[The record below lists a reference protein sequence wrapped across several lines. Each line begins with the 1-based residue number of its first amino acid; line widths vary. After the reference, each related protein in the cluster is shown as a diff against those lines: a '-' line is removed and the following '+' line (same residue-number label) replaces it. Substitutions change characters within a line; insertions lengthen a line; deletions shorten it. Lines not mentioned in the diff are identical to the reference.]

1 MKKLILFLT
10 AAILLPRAEAQALQQ
25 KVIRVKPGFATVIVC
40 PGAPE
45 LVSVGNSQA
54 FTVQNTGN
62 YVLVKPTVSSG
73 STNMFIKV
81 GMESYNLVLQV
92 SETADLEVRL
102 LSTAPAAPA
111 EPREGRNAA
120 PLMANK
126 NGDMASSKMK
136 ELAEISPKTRS
147 ILASYLRT
155 ARPYTHSVK
164 NSDVVFA
171 LDHMVQIED
180 KLYML
185 CTVINDSKIPYD
197 LGYARFKLIDYAGSF
212 LFSKKKLK
220 ETELEPIR
228 EFYDS
233 PIKPNTSSR
242 LLFVFEKQGF
252 SDKSMLEIKCHEENG
267 RRELVLN
274 VPGKYV
280 E

>member
-1 MKKLILFLT
+1 MKKILLFT
-10 AAILLPRAEAQALQQ
+10 AAAFLLFNASSNALQQ

-54 FTVQNTGN
+54 FTVQTTGN
-62 YVLVKPTVSSG
+62 YVLVKPTVSRG

-81 GMESYNLVLQV
+81 GMESYNIVLQV

-102 LSTAPAAPA
+102 LPTTPPSAVV
-111 EPREGRNAA
+111 EKNGKSAA

-126 NGDMASSKMK
+126 NGEVVDTKMK
-136 ELAEISPKTRS
+136 DLAEISPKTRS
-147 ILASYLRT
+147 ILASYLKTR
-155 ARPYTHSVK
+155 RPYTHSVK
-164 NSDVVFA
+164 NSDVIFA

-197 LGYARFKLIDYAGSF
+197 IGYARFKLIDYASSF
-212 LFSKKKLK
+212 LFSKKKIK

-233 PIKPNTSSR
+233 PIKPNTTSR
-242 LLFVFEKQGF
+242 LMFVFEKQGF
-252 SDKSMLEIKCHEENG
+252 SDKSTLEIKCHEENG
-267 RRELVLN
+267 RRDLVLN
-274 VPGKYV
+274 VPGDYV

>member
-1 MKKLILFLT
+1 MRKILHLT
-10 AAILLPRAEAQALQQ
+10 AAATLLFIASSNALQQ

-54 FTVQNTGN
+54 FTVQTTGN
-62 YVLVKPTVSSG
+62 YVLVKPTVSRG

-102 LSTAPAAPA
+102 LSSAPPPASAEEKDGKSAAVV
-111 EPREGRNAA
+111 A
-120 PLMANK
+120 PTK
-126 NGDMASSKMK
+126 NGDTAKLK

-147 ILASYLRT
+147 ILASYLKTR
-155 ARPYTHSVK
+155 RPYTHSVK
-164 NSDVVFA
+164 NSDVIFA

-197 LGYARFKLIDYAGSF
+197 IGYARFKLIDYASTF
-212 LFSKKKLK
+212 LFSKKKIK

-233 PIKPNTSSR
+233 PIKPNTTSR
-242 LLFVFEKQGF
+242 LMFVFEKQGF
-252 SDKSMLEIKCHEENG
+252 SDKSTLEIKCHEENG
-267 RRELVLN
+267 RRDLVLN
-274 VPGKYV
+274 VPGDYV

>member
-1 MKKLILFLT
+1 MRKILHLT
-10 AAILLPRAEAQALQQ
+10 AAATLLFIASSNALQQ

-54 FTVQNTGN
+54 FTVQTTGN
-62 YVLVKPTVSSG
+62 YVLVKPTVSRG

-81 GMESYNLVLQV
+81 GMESYNIVLQI

-102 LSTAPAAPA
+102 LPSAAPPPA
-111 EPREGRNAA
+111 D
-120 PLMANK
+120 NK
-126 NGDMASSKMK
+126 NGKSTAVAAPTKNGDTAKLK

-147 ILASYLRT
+147 ILASYLKTR
-155 ARPYTHSVK
+155 RPYTHSVK
-164 NSDVVFA
+164 NSDVIFA

-197 LGYARFKLIDYAGSF
+197 IGYARFKLIDYASTF
-212 LFSKKKLK
+212 LFSKKKIK

-233 PIKPNTSSR
+233 PIKPNTTSR
-242 LLFVFEKQGF
+242 LMFVFEKQGF
-252 SDKSMLEIKCHEENG
+252 SDKSTLEIKCHEENG
-267 RRELVLN
+267 RRDLVLN
-274 VPGKYV
+274 VPGDYV

>member
-1 MKKLILFLT
+1 MRKILHLT
-10 AAILLPRAEAQALQQ
+10 AAATLLFTASSHALQQ

-54 FTVQNTGN
+54 FTVQTTGN
-62 YVLVKPTVSSG
+62 YVLVKPTVSRG

-92 SETADLEVRL
+92 SETADLEIRL
-102 LSTAPAAPA
+102 LPTTPRPAPAQ
-111 EPREGRNAA
+111 EGKNEA
-120 PLMANK
+120 PLVANK
-126 NGDMASSKMK
+126 NGQTASTQMQD
-136 ELAEISPKTRS
+136 LAEITPKTRS
-147 ILASYLRT
+147 ILASYLKAR
-155 ARPYTHSVK
+155 RPYTHSVK
-164 NSDVVFA
+164 NSDVIFA

-197 LGYARFKLIDYAGSF
+197 IGYARFKLIDYASTF
-212 LFSKKKLK
+212 LFSKKKIK

-233 PIKPNTSSR
+233 PIKPNTTSR
-242 LLFVFEKQGF
+242 LMFVFEKQGF
-252 SDKSMLEIKCHEENG
+252 SDKSTLEIKCHEENG
-267 RRELVLN
+267 RRDLVLN
-274 VPGKYV
+274 VPGDYV

>member
-1 MKKLILFLT
+1 MKKILLLT
-10 AAILLPRAEAQALQQ
+10 AAAGLLLSAGSHALQQ

-54 FTVQNTGN
+54 FTVQTTGN
-62 YVLVKPTVSSG
+62 YVLVKPTVSRG

-102 LSTAPAAPA
+102 LPTTPRPAPAQ
-111 EPREGRNAA
+111 EGKKED

-126 NGDMASSKMK
+126 NGGAATTQMK
-136 ELAEISPKTRS
+136 DLAEITPKTRS
-147 ILASYLRT
+147 ILASYLKTR
-155 ARPYTHSVK
+155 RPYTHSVK
-164 NSDVVFA
+164 NSDVIFA

-197 LGYARFKLIDYAGSF
+197 IGYARFRLIDYASSF
-212 LFSKKKLK
+212 LFSKKKIK

-242 LLFVFEKQGF
+242 LMFVFEKQGF
-252 SDKSMLEIKCHEENG
+252 SDKSTLEIKCHEENG
-267 RRELVLN
+267 RRDLVLN
-274 VPGKYV
+274 VPGDYV